1 MAGVEP
7 ATKGPML
14 KQRLALFL
22 CSGGNFQALRRWPSS
37 RRSQS

>member
-22 CSGGNFQALRRWPSS
+22 GARGNQALRRWPSS